1 MKRLVKMKSLIEMK
15 KVVAFLALAV
25 MTLTQG
31 SVLQAEIVLELSD
44 VTVAAGSTAVVTAS
58 IADTSG
64 SSRVLSEYA
73 ITLDIDDTV
82 PGFSVDGAGAFS
94 SSTSALATFGVQE
107 SIPAA
112 GQNFD
117 FGVNGS
123 GGNLTLSATG
133 TDLFQ
138 IEFTVDAD
146 AQVGAVLP
154 VNFVPDPS
162 AAAGPTV
169 FPQPTFFSFT
179 LDSESS
185 NGEDLPGLI
194 VNQGSIT
201 VEGVVVPE
209 PGSAVIV
216 VALGGI
222 VLCRRRR

>member
-1 MKRLVKMKSLIEMK
+1 MK
-15 KVVAFLALAV
+15 KIVVFLALAV

-31 SVLQAEIVLELSD
+31 SALQAEIVLELSD

-64 SSRVLSEYA
+64 SPRVLSEYA
-73 ITLDIDDTV
+73 ITLDINDSV
-82 PGFSVDGAGAFS
+82 PGFSFAGTSAFS
-94 SSTSALATFGVQE
+94 SSTSVLTTFGVQE
-107 SIPAA
+107 SNPAA
-112 GQNFD
+112 GQNFN

-123 GGNLTLSATG
+123 GGNLTLLATG

-154 VNFVPDPS
+154 VNFVQDPS
-162 AAAGPTV
+162 ASSGTIV
-169 FPQPTFFSFT
+169 IPQPTFFSFT
-179 LDSESS
+179 LDSEAI

-201 VEGVVVPE
+201 VVAVPE
-209 PGSAVIV
+209 PGSLVFV
-216 VALGGI
+216 VAFGGI